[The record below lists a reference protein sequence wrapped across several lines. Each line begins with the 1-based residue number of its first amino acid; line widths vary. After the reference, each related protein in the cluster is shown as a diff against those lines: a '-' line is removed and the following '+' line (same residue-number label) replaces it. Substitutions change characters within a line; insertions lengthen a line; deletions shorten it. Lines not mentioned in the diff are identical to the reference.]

1 MTIKRL
7 IEGLKKGNKESY
19 KELIINY
26 SGRLMTIA
34 KIYSRST
41 EDAEDV
47 LQDAFILVF
56 KKIKDFKGTEDKLF
70 YGWMKRIIINLC
82 LSRNQKKYRQMESS
96 LDDQIIEAGK
106 DAEVMSTLS
115 HNDIMDKVFELPDGY
130 RQVFA
135 LYAIEGYSHKEIAEK
150 LDISVSLSLIHI

>member
-7 IEGLKKGNKESY
+7 IEGLKKDNKDSY

-56 KKIKDFKGTEDKLF
+56 KKIKDFKGTEDKMF
-70 YGWMKRIIINLC
+70 YGWMK
-82 LSRNQKKYRQMESS
+82 
-96 LDDQIIEAGK
+96 
-106 DAEVMSTLS
+106 
-115 HNDIMDKVFELPDGY
+115 
-130 RQVFA
+130 
-135 LYAIEGYSHKEIAEK
+135 
-150 LDISVSLSLIHI
+150 